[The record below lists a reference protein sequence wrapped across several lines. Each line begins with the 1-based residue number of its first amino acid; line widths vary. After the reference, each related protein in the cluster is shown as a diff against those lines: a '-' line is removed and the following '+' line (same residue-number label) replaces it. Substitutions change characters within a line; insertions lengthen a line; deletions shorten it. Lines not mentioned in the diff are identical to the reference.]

1 MAHVSMFYF
10 AHCSCGAQ
18 GFALAL
24 LRRHYSARL
33 RLNAARYRLGLRLFS
48 ACAIKDCSAHFA
60 YASFATAVIDG
71 LFSSRSSRL
80 SNSPR
85 LTHLVRPTL
94 TRTCSSQL
102 RVSFA
107 HLCTRLHSLSA
118 AALSSFD
125 LCFAPVG
132 ISRQCARLSYVAYR

>member
-1 MAHVSMFYF
+1 MVHVSMYRLLF
-10 AHCSCGAQ
+10 CSCGAQ

-33 RLNAARYRLGLRLFS
+33 RLDAARYRLGLRIALVVLR
-48 ACAIKDCSAHFA
+48 A
-60 YASFATAVIDG
+60 
-71 LFSSRSSRL
+71 LPLRSYVAM
-80 SNSPR
+80 
-85 LTHLVRPTL
+85 VRPTL

-125 LCFAPVG
+125 LCF
-132 ISRQCARLSYVAYR
+132 